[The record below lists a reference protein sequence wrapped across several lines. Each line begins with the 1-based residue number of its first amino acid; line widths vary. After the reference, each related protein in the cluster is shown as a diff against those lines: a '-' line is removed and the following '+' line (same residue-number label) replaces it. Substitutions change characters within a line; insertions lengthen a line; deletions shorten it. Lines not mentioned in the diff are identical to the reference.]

1 MWSHPFLL
9 GKEGKK
15 VRERSRWKLAWFK
28 EGKWRTRGGGIEG
41 RRREESRQ
49 EGERNEKDNSR
60 VRTKK
65 GVRQSKTGLTLWFA
79 SLIGGCVLSGH
90 RRCHEPRTEQG
101 DKGQA
106 LCSHHDAQ
114 FLPGERGVWVG

>member
-1 MWSHPFLL
+1 M
-9 GKEGKK
+9 
-15 VRERSRWKLAWFK
+15 RERSRWKLAWFK

-49 EGERNEKDNSR
+49 EGERNEKDISR